1 MNQVAIYDFITRI
14 VGWTPD
20 RKLILKS
27 VQTKRLPSGSASDFE
42 VVELDPITS
51 KQRLLTSVKSAYYH
65 NVAMTRDG
73 KTLAFVARTPTGDA
87 LTAMPLANLSPKALV
102 ESNDNRVYFSNLVF
116 APDGKMLFYG
126 KQANWQVISTI
137 NDFK

>member
-1 MNQVAIYDFITRI
+1 
-14 VGWTPD
+14 
-20 RKLILKS
+20 
-27 VQTKRLPSGSASDFE
+27 VQLPSGSASDFD
-42 VVELDPITS
+42 VLSWISDFA
-51 KQRLLTSVKSAYYH
+51 KLLTSVRSAYFQ

-73 KTLAFVARTPTGDA
+73 KVLAFVARMPTGDA
-87 LTAMPLANLSPKALV
+87 IKTKALTNLSSKVLV

-116 APDGKMLFYG
+116 APDGKTLYYG